1 MNLNTSIEHKFI
13 YEHLTNDST
22 PIGIVHIS
30 HGMAEH
36 IGRYNWLIKK
46 LNNDGFHVISIDH
59 AGHGRRIGPNM
70 KGYLTNSN
78 SWKQVINDQL
88 TLVNETKK
96 KFPHLKQYMIAHS
109 MGSWIAL
116 EAIQAG
122 MKIDGLILS
131 GSSKSTD
138 SLIKIQ
144 KILISVVLFF
154 SSKKRKGKFLDTL
167 ILGKYNKFFK
177 PNRTKKDWISSDSS
191 NVDEY
196 VKDPLC
202 GYIVTN
208 GLWHDLVNGI
218 SNVFQQDGYKNVD
231 ISMPIFIISG
241 SNDPVGENG
250 KGVKRLYEYLKN
262 IFTNVSIAIIPNAR
276 HEVFSEIDK
285 EKNYKL
291 LKIFIDEH

>member
-1 MNLNTSIEHKFI
+1 
-13 YEHLTNDST
+13 
-22 PIGIVHIS
+22 
-30 HGMAEH
+30 
-36 IGRYNWLIKK
+36 
-46 LNNDGFHVISIDH
+46 
-59 AGHGRRIGPNM
+59 M
-70 KGYLTNSN
+70 KGYLANSN

-88 TLVNETKK
+88 TLLNETKK

-138 SLIKIQ
+138 RLIKIQ

-241 SNDPVGENG
+241 FNDPVGENG

-291 LKIFIDEH
+291 LKIFIDKR

>member
-1 MNLNTSIEHKFI
+1 
-13 YEHLTNDST
+13 
-22 PIGIVHIS
+22 
-30 HGMAEH
+30 
-36 IGRYNWLIKK
+36 
-46 LNNDGFHVISIDH
+46 
-59 AGHGRRIGPNM
+59 
-70 KGYLTNSN
+70 
-78 SWKQVINDQL
+78 
-88 TLVNETKK
+88 
-96 KFPHLKQYMIAHS
+96 

-138 SLIKIQ
+138 RLIKIQ

-291 LKIFIDEH
+291 LKIFIDKH